1 MNDYIENILDSA
13 DPDTHHFGENPID
26 FCSYTVDELHSI
38 NMCGTGNLNILH
50 HNCRSILREGKIEEY
65 EFIFDVM
72 NNPFHILGFTETW
85 LKEGNCNGVLFEE
98 YEHVYNLRTVD
109 AIFDMKE
116 RGGGVSFFIKN
127 NLNFKVRDDLNRM
140 LPFIETLFIEVQF
153 NKKSY
158 IIGVIYR
165 VPNTN
170 IELFTNE
177 LNAIIE
183 PIKNNHELII
193 MGDFNICL
201 LQDNKHTRSFRNC
214 MQSNS
219 LYPTII
225 EPTRISSYN
234 RNGQDITTET
244 LIDNIFV
251 NNNAKYK
258 SGTILSSISDHYPVF
273 ISIID
278 NNINLN
284 YEPQEI
290 QYRLI
295 DPNRIK
301 QFKLDLRNSIINY
314 SSISKIHIAKDAF
327 TIFFNIFNELYNTN
341 FPIVTKKI
349 SRKSILKPWVSPS
362 LTKKIKIK
370 DNLGRLASKGKIDRE
385 TFTRFRNQLTTQLR
399 LAKAKYYETEFLKH
413 EGDIKGTWKI
423 INSSVKK
430 QIKF

>member
-1 MNDYIENILDSA
+1 
-13 DPDTHHFGENPID
+13 
-26 FCSYTVDELHSI
+26 
-38 NMCGTGNLNILH
+38 
-50 HNCRSILREGKIEEY
+50 
-65 EFIFDVM
+65 
-72 NNPFHILGFTETW
+72 
-85 LKEGNCNGVLFEE
+85 
-98 YEHVYNLRTVD
+98 
-109 AIFDMKE
+109 
-116 RGGGVSFFIKN
+116 
-127 NLNFKVRDDLNRM
+127 M
-140 LPFIETLFIEVQF
+140 LPFIETLFIEVQY

-170 IELFTNE
+170 IESFTNE

-183 PIKNNHELII
+183 PIKNNHEVII

-201 LQDNKHTRSFRNC
+201 LKDNKYTHDFRNC

-219 LYPTII
+219 LYPTIT
-225 EPTRISSYN
+225 EPTRVSSCIKK
-234 RNGQDITTET
+234 GQNVTTET

-251 NNNAKYK
+251 NNNVKYK

-273 ISIID
+273 VTIIEND
-278 NNINLN
+278 INLN

-301 QFKLDLRNSIINY
+301 QFELDIRNSIINY
-314 SSISKIHIAKDAF
+314 NSISKIHIAKDAF
-327 TIFFNIFNELYNTN
+327 TIFFNIFNELYNKN
-341 FPIVTKKI
+341 FPIVSKKV
-349 SRKSILKPWVSPS
+349 SKKSILKPWVSPS

-370 DNLGRLASKGKIDRE
+370 DNLGRLASKGRIDRE

-399 LAKAKYYETEFLKH
+399 LAKAKYYETEFLKN

-423 INSSVKK
+423 INISVKK
-430 QIKF
+430 QIRF